1 MERKIRLLNSSS
13 AFIVCIIGVI
23 TITRQ
28 NGSLFST
35 ELDLGEDH
43 ELEVG
48 DFGPN
53 NMPVFDNI
61 TILL

>member
-1 MERKIRLLNSSS
+1 MTKEVNWTEGHLLYVCMY
-13 AFIVCIIGVI
+13 VCIIGI
-23 TITRQ
+23 TTITRQ

-35 ELDLGEDH
+35 ELDLGKDH

-53 NMPVFDNI
+53 NMPDL
-61 TILL
+61 TI